1 MGRLVLFVR
10 LCHYGDYQHR
20 GGSPFRIYGLC
31 LGGVRLASFFIGQ
44 RVYPIRYDLK
54 SAFRYTLLTV
64 VLYAVAMVVPIESL
78 FLRLAFRTLLLGVFL
93 VYLFR
98 HDLPL
103 NEVPGL
109 RRFVSK
115 F

>member
-10 LCHYGDYQHR
+10 FCHYGDYQHR

-31 LGGVRLASFFIGQ
+31 LGGVRLLCEYDVGLFFIGQ

-103 NEVPGL
+103 NEVP
-109 RRFVSK
+109 
-115 F
+115 